1 MDIRDFKAGKYKQ
14 QYEYQSFLPEPVNH
28 AWETGDGEIQRLLS
42 DADRVLGELNAFS
55 QLVPNVD
62 YFIRM
67 HITKEATQSSRIEG
81 TRTNME
87 EALLGES
94 DIEPEKKDDWE
105 EVQNYIKAIN
115 SAIEQ
120 LKTLPLSN
128 RLLRD
133 THKILMQ
140 GVRGETKQ
148 PGNFRSSQNWIG
160 VSLKNAVFIPP
171 HQDEVAEL
179 MSDLEKF
186 IHNEEL
192 QIPHLVKIGIA
203 HYQFETIH
211 PFLDGNGRLGRLMIA
226 LYLADFGLLSKPAL
240 YLSDYFERNKT
251 EYIDRLMAVR
261 QSNQMKQWLIFFLHG
276 VKETA
281 ESSIQVFKEV
291 IALKEKIERE
301 ELPHFTTRRQEN
313 AQTLMQYLYRNPA
326 VNISMVANLLGVK
339 TNTAS
344 MLVNDF
350 IKRGILYEL
359 TGKQRNRIFFFKK
372 YVTIFNQHNNT
383 SPHV

>member
-1 MDIRDFKAGKYKQ
+1 MDIRNFKSGRYQQ
-14 QYEYQSFLPEPVNH
+14 QYEYKSFLPEKVNH
-28 AWETGDGEIQRLLS
+28 AWEIADGEVQRLLS

-62 YFIRM
+62 FFIRM

-87 EALLGES
+87 EALLDKS
-94 DIEPEKKDDWE
+94 DIEPEKRDDWD
-105 EVQNYIKAIN
+105 EVQNYISAIN
-115 SAIEQ
+115 DAIGQ
-120 LKTLPLSN
+120 LRTLPLSN

-148 PGNFRSSQNWIG
+148 PGQFRNSQNWIG
-160 VSLKNAVFIPP
+160 TSLKNAVFIPP
-171 HQDEVAEL
+171 HQDEVVAL
-179 MSDLEKF
+179 MGDMEKF
-186 IHNEEL
+186 IHNNEL
-192 QIPHLVKIGIA
+192 QVPHLIKVAIT

-226 LYLADFGLLSKPAL
+226 LYLADFGLLHKPAL

-261 QSNQMKQWLIFFLHG
+261 ERNQMKQWLIFFLFG

-281 ESSIQVFKEV
+281 ESSIQVFKDV
-291 IALKEKIERE
+291 IKLKGNIERE
-301 ELPHFTTRRQEN
+301 VLPHFSTRRQEN
-313 AQTLMQYLYRNPA
+313 AQTLMQYLYKNPM
-326 VNISMVANLLGVK
+326 VSISIVADLLGLK
-339 TNTAS
+339 LNTTS

-350 IKRGILYEL
+350 VKYGVLHEL
-359 TGKQRNRIFFFKK
+359 TGKKRNRVFWFKD
-372 YVTIFNQHNNT
+372 YVFIFNRQLGDE
-383 SPHV
+383 

>member
-1 MDIRDFKAGKYKQ
+1 MDISEFKSGQYQQ
-14 QYEYQSFLPEPVNH
+14 QYEYKSFLPKKVNH
-28 AWETGDGEIQRLLS
+28 GWEIADGEVQRLLS

-87 EALLGES
+87 EALLDES

-105 EVQNYIKAIN
+105 EVQNYVKAIN
-115 SAIEQ
+115 GAIDQ

-133 THKILMQ
+133 THKVLMQ
-140 GVRGETKQ
+140 GVRGEIKQ
-148 PGNFRSSQNWIG
+148 PSEFRNSQNWIG

-171 HQDEVAEL
+171 HQDDVGEL

-186 IHNEEL
+186 IHNDEL
-192 QIPHLVKIGIA
+192 QIPHLIKVAIA

-226 LYLADFGLLSKPAL
+226 LYLADFNLLHKPAL

-251 EYIDRLMAVR
+251 EYVNHLMAVR
-261 QSNQMKQWLIFFLHG
+261 ESNQMQQWLIFFLYG

-281 ESSIQVFKEV
+281 ESSIQVFKDV
-291 IALKEKIERE
+291 IMLKEKIERE
-301 ELPHFTTRRQEN
+301 LLPHFTARRQEN
-313 AQTLMQYLYRNPA
+313 AQRLMQCLYQSPV
-326 VNISMVANLLGVK
+326 VNISMVANMLGLK

-344 MLVNDF
+344 MLVSDF
-350 IKRGILYEL
+350 VKYGILEKL
-359 TGKQRNRIFFFKK
+359 TERKRNRLFWFKE
-372 YVTIFNQHNNT
+372 YVLAFNQQMKT
-383 SPHV
+383 